1 MLLVLAFT
9 SLLTTNC
16 TKQELNDD
24 YPSSDSRLLQSSVP
38 YADSAELQQ
47 FAGDAQIVDYKLA
60 RKLALIQLYT
70 SDRIKTQKWENYK
83 LSERPVVVYGFDN
96 KPMFYDFFMCDASAV
111 EKATVSV
118 NARKSASVII
128 KTFGNHVDNYA
139 TTKSGGQQLY
149 ADFAGVRYRGAAT
162 KSGNINSAVNLS
174 TGEVVNNLEPLNDD
188 QMMLLMETELL
199 PQMYQDPEL
208 LAHHLSAMKQ
218 RLADHKAKSQ
228 AMWSFVAQNQT
239 FVDTVSDVGI
249 ALMRIGDLPNGFDD
263 EGNGGSGGGTPGG
276 SGNGGGGDDGGTPPP
291 PPSNVGYSDDR
302 EQAYLISFDNNYH
315 DRGRARGG
323 MCGPWIAS
331 YILKSAKNI
340 DIPLASFYQDAMV
353 AENLNSE
360 LKYFSNGQISI
371 DLSGCPEKEIYWNIR
386 YDARCATRLT
396 VTGGMVWHWTCI
408 YGATRDIFWNGNT
421 NYYFLQADN
430 GALIR
435 TPWNSGYRDPKDQ
448 YSYEALVWCDTKFSV
463 NM

>member
-1 MLLVLAFT
+1 MKKHYLYLLLVLAFT

-276 SGNGGGGDDGGTPPP
+276 SGGGGGTPSWMADIQYGPE
-291 PPSNVGYSDDR
+291 DI
-302 EQAYLISFDNNYH
+302 AYLKNFENKHQSQERD
-315 DRGRARGG
+315 GW
-323 MCGPWIAS
+323 CGPWVIS
-331 YILKSAKNI
+331 YILESAYGGESNAVFNEEGAM
-340 DIPLASFYQDAMV
+340 DAGRFNQD
-353 AENLNSE
+353 
-360 LKYFSNGQISI
+360 LKYYSNDRCSI
-371 DLSGCPEKEIYWNIR
+371 DLSGSSEWEAYWDVR
-386 YDARCATRLT
+386 QKATCSLRLT
-396 VTGGMVWHWTCI
+396 AVGGYHWTCI
-408 YGATRDIFWNGNT
+408 YGAKRDEEWSGAT
-421 NYYFLQADN
+421 SYYFLQADN

-435 TPWNSGYRDPKDQ
+435 TPWNSVYRDPMNQ
-448 YSYEALVWCDTKFSV
+448 YSYEDIYWYDTVFSV
-463 NM
+463 NINR